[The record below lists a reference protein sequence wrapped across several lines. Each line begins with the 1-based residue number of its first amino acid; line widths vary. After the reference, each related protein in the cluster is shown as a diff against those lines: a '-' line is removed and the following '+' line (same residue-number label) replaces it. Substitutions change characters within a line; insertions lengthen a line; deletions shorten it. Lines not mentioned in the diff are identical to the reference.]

1 MFPVN
6 AIKVIAIMRM
16 DHWSDSVVSRLSNSK
31 NLLGSTI
38 KNIALSP
45 KTVAPNFKIVRSRL
59 IARAEVKDIGRA

>member
-1 MFPVN
+1 
-6 AIKVIAIMRM
+6 M